1 VKSWIAY
8 AMVFLFALL
17 MTTVPAMAQ
26 YVQGIPFITTNNA
39 VFVEPFAACPLT
51 IMEFNSVSLTD
62 HDFEDLSITFP
73 PYADGLHVGPTAAAA
88 GAGIGLGSGT
98 GIGTDGTGLGIGGG
112 TGLGIGAGAAAK
124 ANVLPF
130 GPVNLAFPDIAQT
143 ADQSTDYRRTYF
155 FTDTFSAA

>member
-8 AMVFLFALL
+8 AMVFLLALM

-26 YVQGIPFITTNNA
+26 YVQSIPFITTGNA
-39 VFVEPFAACPLT
+39 VFVEPFAVCPLT
-51 IMEFNSVSLTD
+51 IMEFNSVSLTS
-62 HDFEDLSITFP
+62 HDLENLSISFP
-73 PYADGLHVGPTAAAA
+73 PYADGLHVGPAAA
-88 GAGIGLGSGT
+88 GAGAGIGVGSGT
-98 GIGTDGTGLGIGGG
+98 GIGTDDTGMGTGGG
-112 TGLGIGAGAAAK
+112 TGLGAGTGATAK

-143 ADQSTDYRRTYF
+143 VDQGTDYRRTYF